1 FPNSK
6 MKDVKGAS
14 EDDAN
19 LLVLIIDTN
28 PFMWTKSAES
38 PSGLSLD
45 NALCQLLVFIN
56 AHLALKH
63 DNKLAVIASH
73 VGISKFLYPA
83 TNAVQVTNNSDSEQS
98 KDTNMYQTFRAV
110 NNQVTAGVRTLM
122 QDAPTLETY
131 PDKGSSMIASALS
144 MALCYVNRVL
154 RTDNVGHIKPRIL
167 IVSVSSDS
175 PYQYIG
181 IMNCIFSAQKASIP
195 IDVCKVY
202 GEDTVFLQQAAH
214 ITEGVYLKL
223 ASPQG
228 FLQYLMITFLPD
240 HYSRK
245 YLCLPG
251 QEHVDYRAACFCHKK
266 IVDVGYVCSVCLSKQ
281 NLI

>member
-1 FPNSK
+1 

-28 PFMWTKSAES
+28 PFMWTKSTES

-56 AHLALKH
+56 AHMALKH

-73 VGISKFLYPA
+73 VGISYDSKFLYPA
-83 TNAVQVTNNSDSEQS
+83 TNAVQVNNNSDSEQS

-110 NNQVTAGVRTLM
+110 NNQVTAGVRALM

-228 FLQYLMITFLPD
+228 FLQYLMEVSMSTGA
-240 HYSRK
+240 RT
-245 YLCLPG
+245 C
-251 QEHVDYRAACFCHKK
+251 
-266 IVDVGYVCSVCLSKQ
+266 
-281 NLI
+281 